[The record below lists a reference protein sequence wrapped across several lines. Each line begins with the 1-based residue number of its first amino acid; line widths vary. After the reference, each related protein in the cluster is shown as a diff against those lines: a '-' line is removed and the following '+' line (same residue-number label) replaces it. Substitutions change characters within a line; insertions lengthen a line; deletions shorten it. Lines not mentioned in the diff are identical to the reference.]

1 MYRQMAFSDFRK
13 AQRRA
18 LWRRIRSWFTGEDLA
33 LLPFDQVRGEL
44 PFGGQR
50 DLGVHSIPI
59 ENIVGSVSR
68 YKDFDRAFLPTQEI
82 TTERWVNIGTLRYK
96 SVELPPIEAYKI
108 GDVYFVKDGNH
119 RVSVARERGQ
129 LAIDA
134 YVTEIDVPV
143 PLRPTLDRAELRSLK
158 DYAAFLAETKLGQN
172 RPVINEPTHALTLSQ
187 PRHYNRL
194 AEHIRGHAWFLGEDR
209 DAYVSIP
216 EAAVSWY
223 DHVYLPL
230 VELIQ
235 QQKLTAAFPELTLTD
250 LYLYVSEYRWLRREE
265 QAGHPAAA
273 TERLAEIYA
282 QAPVTRIIRSLNAA
296 TWIDHLIMAEERAD
310 FLARTKLAE
319 NRPDSDIRL
328 TLAGKYG
335 KLLEHIAVHRYYL
348 GQTQQAPVSFPTAA
362 TSWYDHVYQPKIQV
376 LRELSTLA
384 DFPHRTEADLYLWVM
399 DHQTATA
406 DLVREG
412 ATD

>member
-1 MYRQMAFSDFRK
+1 MYRQMAFSDFRQ

-18 LWRRIRSWFTGEDLA
+18 LWRRIRSWFTGEELE
-33 LLPFDQVRGEL
+33 LLPFDQVRSDL

-50 DLGVHSIPI
+50 DLGVRSIPI

-82 TTERWVNIGTLRYK
+82 TSERWVNIGTLRYAD
-96 SVELPPIEAYKI
+96 VELPPIEAYKI

-129 LAIDA
+129 LEIDA
-134 YVTEIDVPV
+134 YVAEIDVPV
-143 PLRPTLDRAELRSLK
+143 PLKPTLDRAELRSLK
-158 DYAAFLAETKLGQN
+158 DYAAFLTETELGKN
-172 RPVINEPTHALTLSQ
+172 RPVINSPDHALNLSQ

-194 AEHIRGHAWFLGEDR
+194 AEHIRSHAWFLGEDR

-216 EAAVSWY
+216 EAATSWY
-223 DHVYLPL
+223 DNVYLPL
-230 VELIQ
+230 VEVIKQ
-235 QQKLTAAFPELTLTD
+235 QGLTTSFPEFTLTD

-265 QAGHPAAA
+265 RAGHPAAA

-282 QAPVTRIIRSLNAA
+282 QAPVARIIRRLNTA
-296 TWIDHLIMAEERAD
+296 TWIDHLILAEERES
-310 FLARTKLAE
+310 FLAQTKLAE
-319 NRPDSDIRL
+319 NRPASDIRL

-335 KLLEHIAVHRYYL
+335 KLLEHISVHRYYL
-348 GQTQQAPVSFPTAA
+348 GQRQNGPVSLPQAA
-362 TSWYDHVYQPKIQV
+362 ASWYDHVYLPKIQV
-376 LRELSTLA
+376 LRELGTLA